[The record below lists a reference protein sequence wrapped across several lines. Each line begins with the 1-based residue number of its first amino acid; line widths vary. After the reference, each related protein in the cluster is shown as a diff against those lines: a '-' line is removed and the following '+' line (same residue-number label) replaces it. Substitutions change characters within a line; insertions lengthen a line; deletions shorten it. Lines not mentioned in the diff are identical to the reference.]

1 MSTREI
7 VDKAEGKL
15 HPEEI
20 KANEKRF
27 FDLVNQ
33 RDTKALEKWIDECVA
48 DDFVNHSPAFDE
60 PTDREGLKEMVRK
73 LIQFVPGLAISVE
86 EMVLENDFLC
96 IRYII
101 RGSGLKDEAMGMA
114 MVRFENGK
122 IAERWNVA
130 EA

>member
-1 MSTREI
+1 M
-7 VDKAEGKL
+7 

>member
-1 MSTREI
+1 ME
-7 VDKAEGKL
+7 KGGKMRS
-15 HPEEI
+15 EEI

-33 RDTKALEKWIDECVA
+33 RDTKAIEKWIDECVA
-48 DDFVNHSPAFDE
+48 EDFVNHSPAFDE
-60 PTDREGLKEMVRK
+60 PPDREGLKEMIRK
-73 LIQFVPGLAISVE
+73 LMQLVPGLTISIE
-86 EMVLENDFLC
+86 EMVFENGFLC

-101 RGSGLKDEAMGMA
+101 RGLTTRDETLGMA

>member
-1 MSTREI
+1 M
-7 VDKAEGKL
+7 

-33 RDTKALEKWIDECVA
+33 RDTEALEKWIDERVA
-48 DDFVNHSPAFDE
+48 ENFVNHSPAFDE
-60 PTDREGLKEMVRK
+60 PTDREGLKEMLRK
-73 LIQFVPGLAISVE
+73 IFQFVPDLTITIE
-86 EMVLENDFLC
+86 EMVFENDFLC
-96 IRYII
+96 IRYIM
-101 RGSGLKDEAMGMA
+101 RGSGIKDKAMGMA
-114 MVRFENGK
+114 MVKVNDGK